1 MSASGKYYDLDH
13 NQLTR
18 LNLGCGH
25 NPIAGYVNLDRADL
39 PGVDVVHD
47 LESFPLP
54 FADDT
59 IDEIIGVDLIEHI
72 TDALGLMQELWR
84 IAKPDAVCSFA
95 LPYGSSDD
103 AWEDPT
109 HVRPYFI
116 NSWAY
121 FSQPYYYRADYG
133 YRGDWQPETLQLDV
147 TVTGTVEDLHLQV
160 MALRNVVQRQIV
172 TLRAIKPARECLQ
185 SLIVPPR
192 VGFKQVR

>member
-1 MSASGKYYDLDH
+1 MK
-13 NQLTR
+13 
-18 LNLGCGH
+18 LNLGCGR
-25 NPIAGYVNLDRADL
+25 NPIDGYVNLDRETL

-54 FADDT
+54 FEDDT
-59 IDEIIGVDLIEHI
+59 FDEVLGIDLIEHI

-84 IAKPDAVCSFA
+84 ITKPDGVCSFA

-109 HVRPYFI
+109 HVRPYFL
-116 NSWAY
+116 NSWSY
-121 FSQPYYYRADYG
+121 FSQPFYYRADYG

-147 TVTGTVEDLHLQV
+147 TCAGDTVDDIFSQV
-160 MALRNVVQRQIV
+160 MALRNVVQRQTI
-172 TLRAIKPARECLQ
+172 TMRAVKPARPCDQ

-192 VGFKQVR
+192 VAFNRIGGG